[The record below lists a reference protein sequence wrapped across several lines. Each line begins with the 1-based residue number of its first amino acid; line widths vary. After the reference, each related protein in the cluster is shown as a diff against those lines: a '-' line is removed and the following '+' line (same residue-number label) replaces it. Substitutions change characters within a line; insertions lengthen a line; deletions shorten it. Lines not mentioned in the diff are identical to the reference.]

1 MIPWLHT
8 KKKESE
14 SSQKGKKMIV
24 TREMGTK
31 LPDTTMSRPVYIDA
45 RKEPIS
51 LHGFCKPYRRLPED
65 VASATS
71 EGVARISLMSPG
83 GRIRFRTDSDFI
95 VVHAELN
102 FSELTSNSSPAACE
116 SFDIYL
122 KEDGK
127 QVFRGVYFPSQGAG
141 KTYVESRLK
150 FYNREMKDVTLYCP
164 LNASLKEVYIGL
176 CEGSELLPASP
187 YTYEKPI
194 VFYGSSIVHGGGL
207 RPDSPYTS
215 VVSRRLDSEYVNL
228 GFGGNAKAE
237 KAIME
242 YMAGLDMS
250 IFVYDYD
257 HNAPTFEYLR
267 DTHYEG
273 YRIIRSRN
281 PDLPIVMASRPDY
294 WSRNYTLEYYGIEEN
309 EKRRSLIEANYR
321 RALAEGDKNVYF
333 VDGSKMYP
341 EELRHECSSDGCHPN
356 DLGYHFMA
364 NAFEAVLRPILEKN
378 K

>member
-1 MIPWLHT
+1 MI
-8 KKKESE
+8 
-14 SSQKGKKMIV
+14 I
-24 TREMGTK
+24 TREMGTM

-51 LHGFCKPYRRLPED
+51 LHGFYEPYRRLPED
-65 VASATS
+65 VAKATS
-71 EGVARISLMSPG
+71 EGVACLSLVSTG
-83 GRIRFRTDSDFI
+83 GRIRFRTDSDY
-95 VVHAELN
+95 VVIHAEIG
-102 FSELTSNSSPAACE
+102 FADLTGNSAPNACT

-122 KEDGK
+122 KENGK
-127 QVFRGVYFPSQGAG
+127 QVFRGVYFPSQGKG
-141 KTYVESRLK
+141 KSYVESRLK
-150 FYNREMKDVTLYCP
+150 FHNKEMKDVTLYCP

-187 YTYEKPI
+187 YTHEKPI
-194 VFYGSSIVHGGGL
+194 VFYGSSIVHGGGS
-207 RPDSPYTS
+207 RPSSPYTS
-215 VVSRRLDSEYVNL
+215 VVSRRLDSEYINL

-250 IFVYDYD
+250 AFVYDYD

-273 YRIIRSRN
+273 YRIIRSKN
-281 PDLPIVMASRPDY
+281 PDVPIIMASRPDY
-294 WSRNYTLEYYGIEEN
+294 WTRNYTLEYYGIEET
-309 EKRRSLIEANYR
+309 EKRRSLIEENYR

-364 NAFEAVLRPILEKN
+364 NAFEAVLRPLLEK
-378 K
+378 KD

>member
-1 MIPWLHT
+1 MIIT
-8 KKKESE
+8 K
-14 SSQKGKKMIV
+14 
-24 TREMGTK
+24 EMGTC
-31 LPDTTMSRPVYIDA
+31 LPDTTMSSPVYIDVRTA
-45 RKEPIS
+45 PIS
-51 LHGFCKPYRRLPED
+51 LHGFCEPFCRVPED
-65 VASATS
+65 VAKATS
-71 EGVARISLMSPG
+71 EGVTEISKLSAG
-83 GRIRFRTDSDFI
+83 GRIRFRTDSDYI
-95 VVHAELN
+95 VIHAVLGSVS
-102 FSELTSNSSPAACE
+102 FTGNSSPNACG

-122 KEDGK
+122 KENGK
-127 QVFRGVYFPSQGAG
+127 QVFRGVYFPSQGKG
-141 KTYVESRLK
+141 KSYVESRLK
-150 FYNREMKDVTLYCP
+150 FHNKEMKDVTLYCP

-187 YTYEKPI
+187 YTHEKPI
-194 VFYGSSIVHGGGL
+194 VFYGSSIVHGGGS
-207 RPDSPYTS
+207 RPSSPYTS
-215 VVSRRLDSEYVNL
+215 VVSRRLDSEYINL

-250 IFVYDYD
+250 AFVYDYD

-273 YRIIRSRN
+273 YRIIRSKN
-281 PDLPIVMASRPDY
+281 PDVPIIMASRPDY
-294 WSRNYTLEYYGIEEN
+294 WTRNYTLEYYGIEET
-309 EKRRSLIEANYR
+309 EKRRSLIEENYR

-364 NAFEAVLRPILEKN
+364 NAFEAVLRPLLEK
-378 K
+378 KD